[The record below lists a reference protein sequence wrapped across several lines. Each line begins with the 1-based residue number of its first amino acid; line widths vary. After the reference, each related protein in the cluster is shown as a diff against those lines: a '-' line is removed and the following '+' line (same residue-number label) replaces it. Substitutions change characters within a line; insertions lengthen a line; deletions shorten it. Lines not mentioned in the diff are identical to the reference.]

1 MPLLSRVK
9 IQTVCAMQKTREVKD
24 GRGETEPS
32 TNESYARGRQM
43 SLSLEHFDGNGLKTG
58 LEIIHLQVRQRHQHC
73 ARLGVCDVLRNLS
86 SFFFFKTK
94 WHLEQLHNKKMLLKT
109 SLPPTHLI
117 NREELPDD

>member
-86 SFFFFKTK
+86 SFFFF
-94 WHLEQLHNKKMLLKT
+94 QNKMAPRTAAQQKDAVKNFIA
-109 SLPPTHLI
+109 THASHK
-117 NREELPDD
+117 P